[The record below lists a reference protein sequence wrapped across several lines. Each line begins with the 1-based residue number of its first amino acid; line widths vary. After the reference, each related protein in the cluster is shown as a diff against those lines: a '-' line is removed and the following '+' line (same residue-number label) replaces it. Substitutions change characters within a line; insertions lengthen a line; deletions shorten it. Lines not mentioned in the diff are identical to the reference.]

1 MVTVAVAVRGVLV
14 AVAQVPQAALLRQQ
28 REQQIQAAVVGA
40 ALVFQDPSLDLV
52 GVVEVEWS
60 L

>member
-1 MVTVAVAVRGVLV
+1 MATVAVAVRGVLV
-14 AVAQVPQAALLRQQ
+14 AVAQGPQATLLRQQ

-40 ALVFQDPSLDLV
+40 ALVFQDPPLDLV
-52 GVVEVEWS
+52 RVVEVEWS